1 MYERDLPLS
10 WEVQGKKVNTLFKDF
25 KTGMT
30 FFAVHTENED
40 IPLDPKYNSVL
51 CKGYITDLP
60 DGIPI
65 ELKGTYVNGVKPFFL
80 VEDISITAKNDSIAL
95 QFLKENDFT
104 GIGDKTSVEILE
116 IVNGDIFAF
125 CKKEDALEKLC
136 SIRGL
141 SRGNAIDFIH
151 KINKYSEIQEI
162 AEYIVSYGGTFESS
176 ELIFQMYEENTL
188 KEIKSNPYILTYTGV
203 DFTVCEKI
211 AKENNISQISN
222 KRVSA
227 LVYKALGSVESQGNT
242 CCLVSTLLSQCHVI
256 EDKSGVFSNT
266 SNISLMSY
274 IYNNKNEFVFYRM
287 NGDVYLYRKKTFDL
301 EQKSARHIV
310 RLDNS
315 KEKYP
320 FEDVDIE
327 SIEKELNIK
336 YGEEQLNSFN
346 ILKSSGVKILTGGPG
361 RGKST
366 VVNGLIL
373 AYKQMFPNREI
384 SLCAPTGTAAKKLET
399 ITGDKAF
406 TVHKLLD
413 VKPFMKDEFIFKN
426 ENDPLTSDFIIID
439 ESSMVDIRLFMMIL
453 SASKSGALVLFVGD
467 ENQLASV
474 GSGNVLRDMINS
486 GHFETYKLSKV
497 YRQAENS
504 TIILNADKINTGI
517 CDLLSDDTF
526 EIHLANGEEMLKGLA
541 LDLAMGAKENFKD
554 IKVYTPVKKK
564 EYSYSTYNLNVDMH
578 DVFGDSSG
586 NYLIYDDVYFYE
598 GDPIVMNKNNYEIG
612 YMNGEEG
619 KILSISQKNGKYVV
633 EIEKKSDGD
642 IFQISN
648 SKLQDMDLG
657 YSMTIHKSQ
666 GGECDLAIIIVPTRP
681 YTLMERSL
689 LYVAVTRA
697 RKKAI
702 IVTEGD
708 ALENAI
714 LRNKSNTRV
723 TGLNSQINT
732 LTNKYRSILGGVSA

>member
-1 MYERDLPLS
+1 
-10 WEVQGKKVNTLFKDF
+10 
-25 KTGMT
+25 MT
-30 FFAVHTENED
+30 FFSVYTENED
-40 IPLDPKYNSVL
+40 VPLDPKYNSVL

-60 DGIPI
+60 NGIPI
-65 ELKGTYVNGVKPFFL
+65 ELEGSYINGVRPFFL
-80 VEDISITAKNDSIAL
+80 VKDIKITSKNDSIAL

-104 GIGDKTSVEILE
+104 GIGDKTSMEILD
-116 IVNGDIFAF
+116 IVDGDLFMF
-125 CKKEDALEKLC
+125 CKKEDAVDKLC
-136 SIRGL
+136 TIKNL
-141 SRGNAIDFIH
+141 SRGNAIDFVH
-151 KINKYSEIQEI
+151 KINKYSDMQEI
-162 AEYIVSYGGTFESS
+162 AKYIVGFGGTFESS
-176 ELIFQMYEENTL
+176 ELIFEMYEENTL
-188 KEIKSNPYILTYTGV
+188 SEIKSNPYVLMYVGI
-203 DFTVCEKI
+203 DFTVCERI
-211 AKENNISQISN
+211 ALENNISQISN
-222 KRVSA
+222 KRISA
-227 LVYKALGSVESQGNT
+227 LVYKALGSIESHGNT
-242 CCLVSTLLSQCHVI
+242 CCLVSNLLDQCHLI
-256 EDKSGVFSNT
+256 EGKSGIFKNT

-274 IYNNKNEFVFYRM
+274 IYNNKNDFVFYRM
-287 NGDVYLYRKKTFDL
+287 QGDVYLYKKKTFDL

-315 KEKYP
+315 KEQFP
-320 FEDVDIE
+320 FENVDILK
-327 SIEKELNIK
+327 IEEELNIK
-336 YGEEQLNSFN
+336 YGDEQLKSFE

-373 AYKQMFPNREI
+373 AYKQMFPNKQI

-399 ITGDKAF
+399 ITGDKAY
-406 TVHKLLD
+406 TIHKLLD

-439 ESSMVDIRLFMMIL
+439 ESSMVDIKLFMMIL

-486 GHFETYKLSKV
+486 NHFDTYKLSKV

-504 TIILNADKINTGI
+504 TIILNSDKINSGECNLFT
-517 CDLLSDDTF
+517 DETF
-526 EIHLANGEEMLKGLA
+526 EIYFANGEEMLKNLA
-541 LDLAMGAKENFKD
+541 LELAMKTKDKFND
-554 IKVYTPVKKK
+554 IKVYSPVKKK
-564 EYSYSTYNLNVDMH
+564 DYLYSTYHLNVDMH
-578 DVFGDSSG
+578 NVFGDSSG
-586 NYLIYDDVYFYE
+586 NYLVYDNVYFYE
-598 GDPIVMNKNNYEIG
+598 GDPIIMNKNNYEIG

-619 KILSISQKNGKYVV
+619 RILSISQKGNKYFVD
-633 EIEKKSDGD
+633 IEKKSDGE
-642 IFQISN
+642 IFQISS

-666 GGECDLAIIIVPTRP
+666 GGECDVAIIIIPKRP

-702 IVTEGD
+702 IITESD

-714 LRNKSNTRV
+714 ARNKSNTRV
-723 TGLNSQINT
+723 TGLNSQINN
-732 LTNKYRSILGGVSA
+732 LTEKYKNALGGVSV